1 VVSRRDTIAFALLL
15 AGCIDTGTEP
25 VSIPFSAAG
34 TEAAGP
40 IDARH
45 GVTVDLERADLAF
58 GPFTV
63 CAGFQ
68 AGDNCDAALA
78 EWTESA
84 VVDALD
90 PAPQRLGDLE
100 GLSGSARSYM
110 YDHGYVSLLT
120 RTDPLELPAAAEL
133 GGASFVVEGT
143 ANVEGVTIPFRGA
156 AVLAQPASVE
166 RGSPIV
172 RSGTDEGFALELDPH
187 TAPLTIRFD
196 PRSWVE
202 DIDFT
207 FFLQDAVCSADRE
220 VVCAGQQELLCGPD
234 GDVLGETDCSAA
246 GQVCLRDV
254 GCVDRVELAPGSQGL
269 AAIRNAILAGAPPTF
284 E

>member
-1 VVSRRDTIAFALLL
+1 MSFRGCIALVLL

-34 TEAAGP
+34 RAPSGP

-45 GVTVDLERADLAF
+45 GATVTLERADLAF
-58 GPFTV
+58 GPFTL

-78 EWTESA
+78 DWPEAA
-84 VVDALD
+84 VVDTLD
-90 PAPQRLGDLE
+90 PTLQRLGELE
-100 GLSGSARSYM
+100 GISGSARSYM
-110 YDHGYVSLLT
+110 YDLGYVSLLT
-120 RTDPLELPAAAEL
+120 DADPLELPAAAEL
-133 GGASFVVEGT
+133 GASFVVEGT
-143 ANVEGVTIPFRGA
+143 VMVEGVAIPFRGA
-156 AVLAQPASVE
+156 AALSQPASVE

-172 RSGTDEGFALELDPH
+172 RSGTDDDFALELDAD

-207 FFLQDAVCSADRE
+207 VFLQDEMCSADRP
-220 VVCAGQQELLCGPD
+220 VVCAGQQELRCASD
-234 GDVLGETDCSAA
+234 GAIVEETDCAAA
-246 GQVCLRDV
+246 GRVCARNV
-254 GCVDRVELAPGSQGL
+254 GCVDRVELASGSQAL
-269 AAIRNAILAGAPPTF
+269 AAIRNAILAGAPPSF